1 MKQPVVDYRKLR
13 LSNLNSPEFS
23 HLKLLAGW
31 VVYFALYVLTE
42 NLIPAE
48 ACTPVHCA
56 LDDWIPFEEIF
67 IIPYFCWYFL
77 IAGSLLYFLLYDIQQ
92 FKNLQTYLIVTQLTG
107 MVIYILFPSRQDLR
121 PDVFP
126 RDNVLTDLVRL
137 LYSLDTNTG
146 VCPSMH
152 VAFSL
157 GIASVWLRERSAAW
171 WVKLVIVLFAAT
183 VCVSVAFV
191 KQHSVLDIAAA
202 LPVCGLA
209 EWFVFWRRKGD
220 GKHG

>member
-1 MKQPVVDYRKLR
+1 MR
-13 LSNLNSPEFS
+13 PE
-23 HLKLLAGW
+23 
-31 VVYFALYVLTE
+31 
-42 NLIPAE
+42 
-48 ACTPVHCA
+48 
-56 LDDWIPFEEIF
+56 
-67 IIPYFCWYFL
+67 
-77 IAGSLLYFLLYDIQQ
+77 
-92 FKNLQTYLIVTQLTG
+92 
-107 MVIYILFPSRQDLR
+107 
-121 PDVFP
+121 VFP
-126 RDNVLTDLVRL
+126 RDNALTDLIRL

-157 GIASVWLRERSAAW
+157 GIASTWLREKSAAW
-171 WVKLVIVLFAAT
+171 WFKLVIVLFAET

-209 EWFVFWRRKGD
+209 EWFVFWRKKGD